1 MAKLISKTYGEALFE
16 LAVEEEKTD
25 AMLEEIE
32 GIKQILL
39 ENQEYLKFLTH
50 PRISVEEKVKTTET
64 IFSGKIDNQLIGFLG
79 IVIQKGRCDSL
90 MDILQYFLDRV
101 KEFKGIGVAYVTTP
115 YELKEDKKEAICK
128 KLLATTSY
136 KEMEMHYDVKKE
148 LLGGMQI
155 RIGDRVVDSSIQTK
169 LNQLQKDLLKLQI
182 QQ

>member
-39 ENQEYLKFLTH
+39 ENQDYLKFLTH
-50 PRISVEEKVKTTET
+50 PRISVEEKVTTTEN
-64 IFSGKIDNQLIGFLG
+64 IFAGKIDKQLVGFLG
-79 IVIQKGRCDSL
+79 IIIQKGRCDNL
-90 MDILQYFLDRV
+90 IDILQYFLDRV

-169 LNQLQKDLLKLQI
+169 LNQLQKDLLKVQI
-182 QQ
+182 